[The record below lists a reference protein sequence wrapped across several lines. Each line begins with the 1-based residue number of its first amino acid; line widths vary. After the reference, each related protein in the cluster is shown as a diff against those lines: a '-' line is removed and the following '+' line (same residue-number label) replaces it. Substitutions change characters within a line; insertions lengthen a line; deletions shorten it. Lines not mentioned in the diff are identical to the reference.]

1 MMKIELTNIRNNVLD
16 CKSNPELKFSLEFE
30 LQKNIH
36 INVPFYF
43 DCKNSGLFLTD
54 INLST
59 MKVENKPFKFDLFS
73 KNSLIKVIKEKP
85 IDGMKEWTPDW
96 HSGTFLKG
104 YTITKFM
111 EESEI
116 KSTLDALKSWW
127 DINADKILSKVQ
139 ENKDEYNKILESSL
153 LNLKIK

>member
-1 MMKIELTNIRNNVLD
+1 MKIQLKEIRNNVLD
-16 CKSNPELKFSLEFE
+16 EQCNPELKLSLEFK
-30 LQKNIH
+30 LQKDTY

-43 DCKNSGLFLTD
+43 DCSSSELFLTD

-59 MKVENKPFKFDLFS
+59 MKVENKPFNFELFS

-85 IDGMKEWTPDW
+85 IEGMKEWTPDW

-111 EESEI
+111 EESDI
-116 KSTLDALKSWW
+116 KPTLDALKSWW
-127 DINADKILSKVQ
+127 DINSDKIQSTVQ
-139 ENKDEYNKILESSL
+139 GNKDEYNEILESAFL
-153 LNLKIK
+153 KLKIK

>member
-1 MMKIELTNIRNNVLD
+1 MKIELIDIRNNVLD
-16 CKSNPELKFSLEFE
+16 FKSNPELKFSLEFE
-30 LQKNIH
+30 LCKNIY
-36 INVPFYF
+36 INIPFYF
-43 DCKNSGLFLTD
+43 DCKNSELFLTE

-59 MKVENKPFKFDLFS
+59 MKVEDKPFNFDLFS

-85 IDGMKEWTPDW
+85 IDGMKEWTPEW
-96 HSGTFLKG
+96 HRGTFLKG
-104 YTITKFM
+104 YTIAKFM

-139 ENKDEYNKILESSL
+139 EHKDEYNKILESAL